1 MNISPEKALEHLD
14 GIASKYQGT
23 RDDHT
28 VLSSSIVILKE
39 VILQWRK
46 LAEEKKLQESRE
58 AKPEAKPEVSPEPK
72 ASPIRPLPQ
81 KSKRK

>member
-1 MNISPEKALEHLD
+1 
-14 GIASKYQGT
+14 
-23 RDDHT
+23 
-28 VLSSSIVILKE
+28 VILKE